1 MHKTLFCLASSN
13 LLPGPLAP
21 FSRGLVGFVA
31 RNAVLRLGGALLF
44 LFGAD
49 SLAAANPKWEPVSEA
64 ELAEEK
70 PLIEPS
76 AGVEILNYQLDIEER
91 EGHDRTI
98 TRRTRFKIYDP
109 SRATEAT
116 RIATPGDHYFDEDF
130 EITARLTLP
139 DGTVREFGK
148 SDFRT
153 RSIAKA
159 GRANGALGFLLSSS
173 TWEDEEKFLAIA
185 GVAKGSVLDIWEK
198 EPDLSQIPWD
208 VTPIQRKEIPIR
220 RFAYK
225 NRFKYDS
232 EFKHRFYVL
241 NPSGGTMSHNEEAGV
256 IEFHAE
262 NLGSL
267 PNEAMAV
274 PATYYSLTIIQAY
287 EQIKT
292 GLQSRHTFLVP
303 LPDDIHAGLGPWTA
317 LSTTTDFYD
326 TDLGF
331 VSKRVKQKAAEL
343 TAGAANER
351 EKAHRIY
358 NFVQTLYQRVRTRAD
373 LENWYTRYIESV
385 DELIDLDQIDSTIIR
400 IKDFYYLF
408 IALNRGAGLEC
419 HTSLH
424 PVRTNFRFTP
434 DIIAKSF
441 LNYRAVSVK
450 VDGQWEI
457 CEPCSTLPLAF
468 GQRPWEIENQ
478 PALLALPQQQTF
490 LFVPSA
496 PSENS
501 VAETKADVE
510 LDTNGNIK
518 GECVRTFTGHE
529 AEVLRERLNATGR
542 EHWWTLARS
551 IFDLESSSAEAR
563 LISVEGQDTP
573 EQPLRV
579 KAFIAWPAYASL
591 MGGRMMIA
599 PALFNEG
606 QAPLLSAS
614 TRKTPVF
621 FHYPVT
627 KRDSITIQLP
637 QGYRPGTLPQPI
649 VSSSGDFSYAL
660 SMQFDSAS
668 GKLSVIRESV
678 SRAVEIPVEKYSQA
692 HDWFTRI
699 CAADQINIS
708 VRAGEPKK

>member
-1 MHKTLFCLASSN
+1 
-13 LLPGPLAP
+13 LLLAP
-21 FSRGLVGFVA
+21 LI
-31 RNAVLRLGGALLF
+31 LG
-44 LFGAD
+44 
-49 SLAAANPKWEPVSEA
+49 AASPKWEPVSAA

-76 AGVEILNYQLDIEER
+76 AGVEILSYQLDIEER
-91 EGHDRTI
+91 ESGERTI
-98 TRRTRFKIYDP
+98 TERTKFKIYDP

-116 RIATPGDHYFDEDF
+116 RIATLVTSGEHRPALD
-130 EITARLTLP
+130 IQIAARLTLP

-148 SDFRT
+148 DDFRA
-153 RSIAKA
+153 RSILKE
-159 GRANGALGFLLSSS
+159 GRANGVFSFLLSGS
-173 TWEDEEKFLAIA
+173 TWEAEEKFLAIS
-185 GVAKGSVLDIWEK
+185 GVVKGSVLEIWE
-198 EPDLSQIPWD
+198 EQPNVERLEWH
-208 VTPIQRKEIPIR
+208 VMPIQRKEIPIR
-220 RFAYK
+220 KFSYKWRFP
-225 NRFKYDS
+225 DHS
-232 EFKHRFYVL
+232 ELKHRFYVL
-241 NPSGGTMSHNEEAGV
+241 NPNEGKMSRDEKAGL

-267 PNEAMAV
+267 PNETMAA
-274 PATYYSLTIIQAY
+274 PAPYYSLTIIQAREY
-287 EQIKT
+287 ETIQ
-292 GLQSRHTFLVP
+292 LQRHHKFRVP
-303 LPDDIHAGLGPWTA
+303 IPAKMSAGLGPWA
-317 LSTTTDFYD
+317 HLSTADDFYD
-326 TDLGF
+326 SDSGF
-331 VSKRVKQKAAEL
+331 VSKRVRQKSEEL
-343 TAGAANER
+343 TAGAVNER
-351 EKAHRIY
+351 EKALRIY
-358 NFVQTLYQRVRTRAD
+358 NYVQTLFQRSRTRAD
-373 LENWYTRYIESV
+373 FEDWYTRYIESV
-385 DELIDLDQIDSTIIR
+385 DELIELDRIDSTIIEGS
-400 IKDFYYLF
+400 DFHFLF
-408 IALNRGAGLEC
+408 VALARSAGFEC
-419 HTSLH
+419 HSVRHPLRTS
-424 PVRTNFRFTP
+424 FRFTP
-434 DIIAKSF
+434 DIVSPYF
-441 LNYRAVSVK
+441 LNYLTAAVK
-450 VDGQWEI
+450 IDGQWVI

-496 PSENS
+496 PAEDS

-563 LISVEGQDTP
+563 LISVEGQDAP

-579 KAFIAWPAYASL
+579 KAFIAWPAYAAL
-591 MGGRMMIA
+591 MEGRMMIA

-660 SMQFDSAS
+660 SMQFDPAS
-668 GKLSVIRESV
+668 GKLSATRESV
-678 SRAVEIPVEKYSQA
+678 SRAAEIPVEKYPQA
-692 HDWFTRI
+692 HDWFARI

-708 VRAGEPKK
+708 VRTGEPKK